1 MNYLIMFCGVPG
13 SGKSTEA
20 RRMAG
25 SLAAR
30 SITVEYISRDELRF
44 SIISDESEYFFSKEK
59 EVFSKFVEKMNNS
72 LNKNDCTI
80 IDATHISKASRAK
93 ILRRVESP
101 DSVRLLVL
109 YLTTPLDVCIQQ
121 NDLRTGKERVPHEV
135 IEKMAKQFE
144 DPTEK
149 EFTGFGFDSVEVWE
163 KPWKEGEI

>member
-1 MNYLIMFCGVPG
+1 MFCGIPG

-20 RRMAG
+20 RRMAR

-30 SITVEYISRDELRF
+30 GISVEHISRDELRF
-44 SIISDESEYFFSKEK
+44 SMISDESEYFSKEK

-93 ILRRVESP
+93 ILRRVEDP
-101 DSVRLLVL
+101 ANVRLLAL
-109 YLTTPLDVCIQQ
+109 YLTTPIDVCKQQ
-121 NDLRTGKERVPHEV
+121 NDLRMGRGRVPHEV
-135 IEKMAKQFE
+135 IERMAKQFE

-149 EFTGFGFDSVEVWE
+149 EFTGFGFDGIEVWE
-163 KPWKEGEI
+163 KPWKEGKI

>member
-25 SLAAR
+25 SLATR
-30 SITVEYISRDELRF
+30 GLTIEHISWDELGF
-44 SIISDESEYFFSKEK
+44 SMISDESEYFSKEK

-80 IDATHISKASRAK
+80 IDATHVSKASRAK
-93 ILRRVESP
+93 ILRRVENP
-101 DSVRLLVL
+101 DNVRLLVL
-109 YLTTPLDVCIQQ
+109 YLTTPLDICMRR
-121 NDLRTGKERVPHEV
+121 NDLRSGREQVPQEV

-149 EFTGFGFDSVEVWE
+149 EFTGFGFNSVEVWE
-163 KPWKEGEI
+163 KPWKEGEA

>member
-30 SITVEYISRDELRF
+30 NLTVEHISRDELRF
-44 SIISDESEYFFSKEK
+44 SMISDESEYFSKEK

-93 ILRRVESP
+93 ILQRVENP
-101 DSVRLLVL
+101 GSVRLLVL
-109 YLTTPLDVCIQQ
+109 YLTTPIDVCMRQ
-121 NDLRTGKERVPHEV
+121 NDLRADRERVPHEV
-135 IEKMAKQFE
+135 IEKMARQFE

-149 EFTGFGFDSVEVWE
+149 EFAGFDFDSVEVWE
-163 KPWKEGEI
+163 KPWKEGET

>member
-30 SITVEYISRDELRF
+30 NLTVEYISRDELRF
-44 SIISDESEYFFSKEK
+44 SIISDESEYFSKEK

-93 ILRRVESP
+93 ILRRIENP
-101 DSVRLLVL
+101 DNVWLLVL
-109 YLTTPLDVCIQQ
+109 YLTTPLDVCMQQ
-121 NDLRTGKERVPHEV
+121 NDLRTGRERVPQEV
-135 IEKMAKQFE
+135 IERMAEQFE
-144 DPTEK
+144 EPTEK
-149 EFTGFGFDSVEVWE
+149 EFVGFGFDTVEIWE
-163 KPWKEGEI
+163 KPYEL

>member
-20 RRMAG
+20 RRMSR
-25 SLAAR
+25 SLTAR
-30 SITVEYISRDELRF
+30 NLTVEYISRDELRF
-44 SIISDESEYFFSKEK
+44 SMISDESEYFSKEK

-93 ILRRVESP
+93 ILRRVEDP
-101 DSVRLLVL
+101 ANVRLLVL
-109 YLTTPLDVCIQQ
+109 YLTTPIDICMQQ
-121 NDLRTGKERVPHEV
+121 NDLRTDRERVPHEV

-149 EFTGFGFDSVEVWE
+149 EFTGFGFDTVEVWE
-163 KPWKEGEI
+163 KPYEL

>member
-1 MNYLIMFCGVPG
+1 MNYLIMFCGIPG

-20 RRMAG
+20 HRMAR

-30 SITVEYISRDELRF
+30 GLTIEYISRDELRF
-44 SIISDESEYFFSKEK
+44 SMISNESEYFSKEK
-59 EVFSKFVEKMNNS
+59 EVFNKFVEKMNNS

-93 ILRRVESP
+93 ILRRVEDP
-101 DSVRLLVL
+101 TNVRLLVL
-109 YLTTPLDVCIQQ
+109 YLTTPLDVCMRQ
-121 NDLRTGKERVPHEV
+121 NDLRTGRERVPHEV

-149 EFTGFGFDSVEVWE
+149 EFAGFSFDSVEVWE
-163 KPWKEGEI
+163 KPYEL

>member
-20 RRMAG
+20 HRMAG
-25 SLAAR
+25 SFTAR
-30 SITVEYISRDELRF
+30 NLTVEYISRDELRF
-44 SIISDESEYFFSKEK
+44 SMISDESEYFSKEK
-59 EVFSKFVEKMNNS
+59 EVFSKFVEKTNNS

-80 IDATHISKASRAK
+80 IDATHISKASREK
-93 ILRRVESP
+93 ILRRVKNP
-101 DSVRLLVL
+101 TNVRLLVL
-109 YLTTPLDVCIQQ
+109 YFTTPLDVCMRQ
-121 NDLRTGKERVPHEV
+121 NDLRTGRERVPHEV

-163 KPWKEGEI
+163 KPWKEGET

>member
-20 RRMAG
+20 RRMAR

-30 SITVEYISRDELRF
+30 NITVEYVSRDELRF
-44 SIISDESEYFFSKEK
+44 SMISDKNEYFSKEK

-93 ILRRVESP
+93 ILRRVENP
-101 DSVRLLVL
+101 ANVRLLVL
-109 YLTTPLDVCIQQ
+109 YLTTPIDVCMQQ
-121 NDLRTGKERVPHEV
+121 NDLRTGMEQVPHEV

-149 EFTGFGFDSVEVWE
+149 EFTGFGFDGVEVWE
-163 KPWKEGEI
+163 KPWKEEET

>member
-20 RRMAG
+20 RRMTG

-30 SITVEYISRDELRF
+30 NLTVEHISRDELRF
-44 SIISDESEYFFSKEK
+44 SMISDESEYFSKEK

-93 ILRRVESP
+93 ILRRVENP
-101 DSVRLLVL
+101 NNVRLLVL
-109 YLTTPLDVCIQQ
+109 YLTTPLDVCMQQ
-121 NDLRTGKERVPHEV
+121 NDLRTGREQVPHEV

-149 EFTGFGFDSVEVWE
+149 EFAEFDFNSVEVCE
-163 KPWKEGEI
+163 KPYEL

>member
-20 RRMAG
+20 RRMAR

-30 SITVEYISRDELRF
+30 GLAVEHISRDELRF
-44 SIISDESEYFFSKEK
+44 SIISDESEYFSKEK
-59 EVFSKFVEKMNNS
+59 EVFNKFVEKMNNS

-93 ILRRVESP
+93 ILRRVEDP
-101 DSVRLLVL
+101 ANVRLLVL
-109 YLTTPLDVCIQQ
+109 YLTTPIDICMRQ
-121 NDLRTGKERVPHEV
+121 NNLRTGRERVPNEV

-149 EFTGFGFDSVEVWE
+149 EFAGFGFDSVEVWE
-163 KPWKEGEI
+163 KPWKEGET

>member
-20 RRMAG
+20 HRMAG

-30 SITVEYISRDELRF
+30 GITVEHISRDELRF
-44 SIISDESEYFFSKEK
+44 SMISDKSEYFSKEK

-80 IDATHISKASRAK
+80 IDATHISKANRAK
-93 ILRRVESP
+93 ILRRVENP
-101 DSVRLLVL
+101 DNVRLLAL
-109 YLTTPLDVCIQQ
+109 YLTTPLDVCMRQ
-121 NDLRTGKERVPHEV
+121 NDLRTGMERIPHEV
-135 IEKMAKQFE
+135 IKKMAEQFE

-149 EFTGFGFDSVEVWE
+149 EFARFGFDSVEVWE
-163 KPWKEGEI
+163 KPWKEGKT

>member
-30 SITVEYISRDELRF
+30 GITVEYISRDELRF
-44 SIISDESEYFFSKEK
+44 SMISDESEYFSKEK

-93 ILRRVESP
+93 ILRRVENP
-101 DSVRLLVL
+101 DNVRLLVL
-109 YLTTPLDVCIQQ
+109 YLTTPLDICMRR
-121 NDLRTGKERVPHEV
+121 NDLRSGREQVPHEV

-149 EFTGFGFDSVEVWE
+149 EFTGFGFDSVEVWD
-163 KPWKEGEI
+163 KPWKEGET

>member
-1 MNYLIMFCGVPG
+1 MNYLIMFCGIPG
-13 SGKSTEA
+13 SGKPTEA

-25 SLAAR
+25 SLATR
-30 SITVEYISRDELRF
+30 GLTIEYISRDELRF
-44 SIISDESEYFFSKEK
+44 SMISDESEYFSKKK

-93 ILRRVESP
+93 ILRLVEDP
-101 DSVRLLVL
+101 TNVRLLVL
-109 YLTTPLDVCIQQ
+109 YLTTPLDVCMRQ
-121 NDLRTGKERVPHEV
+121 NDLRTGRERVPHEV

-149 EFTGFGFDSVEVWE
+149 EFAGFGFDSVEVWE
-163 KPWKEGEI
+163 KPWKEGET

>member
-30 SITVEYISRDELRF
+30 NLTVEHISCNELRF
-44 SIISDESEYFFSKEK
+44 SMISDESEYFSKEK

-93 ILRRVESP
+93 ILQRVEDP
-101 DSVRLLVL
+101 DNVRLLVL

-121 NDLRTGKERVPHEV
+121 NVLRTGKERVPHEV

-163 KPWKEGEI
+163 KPWKEGET

>member
-1 MNYLIMFCGVPG
+1 MNYLIMFCGIPG

-20 RRMAG
+20 RRMSR
-25 SLAAR
+25 SLTAR
-30 SITVEYISRDELRF
+30 NLTVEYISRDELRF
-44 SIISDESEYFFSKEK
+44 SMIPDESEYFSKEK

-93 ILRRVESP
+93 ILRRVENP
-101 DSVRLLVL
+101 DNVRLLVL

-121 NDLRTGKERVPHEV
+121 NDLRTGKERVPQEV
-135 IEKMAKQFE
+135 IEKMAEQFE

-149 EFTGFGFDSVEVWE
+149 EFVGFGFDTVEVWE
-163 KPWKEGEI
+163 KPYEL

>member
-1 MNYLIMFCGVPG
+1 MNYLIMFCGIPG

-20 RRMAG
+20 RRMAE
-25 SLAAR
+25 SLATR
-30 SITVEYISRDELRF
+30 GITVEYISRNELRF
-44 SIISDESEYFFSKEK
+44 SMISDESEYFSKEK

-93 ILRRVESP
+93 ILRRVK
-101 DSVRLLVL
+101 DLDNVRLLVL
-109 YLTTPLDVCIQQ
+109 YLTTPIDVCMRQ
-121 NDLRTGKERVPHEV
+121 NDLRTGRERVPHEV

-163 KPWKEGEI
+163 KPWKGEET

>member
-1 MNYLIMFCGVPG
+1 MNYLIMFCGIPG

-20 RRMAG
+20 HRMAG

-30 SITVEYISRDELRF
+30 GITVEYISRDELRF
-44 SIISDESEYFFSKEK
+44 SMISDESEYFSKEK

-93 ILRRVESP
+93 ILRRVEDP
-101 DSVRLLVL
+101 TNVRLLVL
-109 YLTTPLDVCIQQ
+109 YLTTPIDVCMRQ
-121 NDLRTGKERVPHEV
+121 NDLRTGKEQVPHEA
-135 IEKMAKQFE
+135 IERMAEHFE

-149 EFTGFGFDSVEVWE
+149 EFIGFGFDSVEVWE
-163 KPWKEGEI
+163 KPWKGGET

>member
-25 SLAAR
+25 SLTAR
-30 SITVEYISRDELRF
+30 GITIEHISRDELRF
-44 SIISDESEYFFSKEK
+44 SMISDESEYFSKEK

-93 ILRRVESP
+93 ILRRVENP
-101 DSVRLLVL
+101 NSVRLLVL

-121 NDLRTGKERVPHEV
+121 NDLRAGRERVPHEA
-135 IEKMAKQFE
+135 IERMAEQFE
-144 DPTEK
+144 EPTEK
-149 EFTGFGFDSVEVWE
+149 EFVGFGFDTVEVWE
-163 KPWKEGEI
+163 KPWKEGET

>member
-20 RRMAG
+20 CRMAG

-30 SITVEYISRDELRF
+30 GITVEHISRDELRF
-44 SIISDESEYFFSKEK
+44 SMISDESEYFFSKEK

-93 ILRRVESP
+93 ILRRVENP

-109 YLTTPLDVCIQQ
+109 YLTTPIDICMRQ
-121 NDLRTGKERVPHEV
+121 NNLRTGRERVPNEV

-144 DPTEK
+144 DPIEK
-149 EFTGFGFDSVEVWE
+149 EFAGFGFDSVEVWE
-163 KPWKEGEI
+163 KPWKEGKT

>member
-20 RRMAG
+20 CRMAG

-30 SITVEYISRDELRF
+30 GITVEYISRDELRF
-44 SIISDESEYFFSKEK
+44 SMISDESDFSKEK
-59 EVFSKFVEKMNNS
+59 EVFSKFVEKINNS

-93 ILRRVESP
+93 ILRRVENP
-101 DSVRLLVL
+101 DNVRLLVL
-109 YLTTPLDVCIQQ
+109 YLTTPIDVCMRQ
-121 NDLRTGKERVPHEV
+121 NDLRTGRERVPHEV

-149 EFTGFGFDSVEVWE
+149 EFAGFGFDSVEVWE
-163 KPWKEGEI
+163 KPWKEGET